1 MVTLTE
7 EQSLLQ
13 EAARG
18 FITDRMGPAHARAV
32 RDSQSPDGFDRAIW
46 AEIAA
51 MGWTGVLIPEEHGG
65 VGLGYL
71 GLGLILE
78 EMGRTLAPSP
88 YASTALVGAA
98 ALLLGG
104 SEAQKAAYLPG
115 IASGETL
122 VALAVDEGA
131 HHHPDAPATKAE
143 SSGSGYTLSGR
154 KAYVADGHV
163 ADVLLVSADTPEGPA
178 LFLVPATADGASVSP
193 LATVDSRGAADIT
206 FDAVPLTAEARLGGE
221 ALLHQV
227 LDRARIGAAAEMLG
241 LAQSA
246 FDQTADY
253 LKTRT
258 QFGQL
263 IGSFQGLQHRAAK
276 MLVDLELT
284 RSCVIAALASLDQPT
299 DDRKIAELASLA
311 KARASE
317 TAHVVTNEMIQMH
330 GGIGMTD
337 AHDSG
342 LYIKRARVLEH
353 LYGGASFHRDRY
365 ATLAGI

>member
-1 MVTLTE
+1 MFTLTE
-7 EQSLLQ
+7 EQTLLQ

-18 FITDRMGPAHARAV
+18 FVSDRMSATHARAV
-32 RDSQSPDGFDRAIW
+32 RDSQNPDGFDRSLW
-46 AEIAA
+46 TEIAA
-51 MGWTGVLIPEEHGG
+51 MGWTGVLVPEEHGG

-88 YASTALVGAA
+88 YHSTALVGAA
-98 ALLLGG
+98 ALSL
-104 SEAQKAAYLPG
+104 SDSDAHKAEHLPK
-115 IASGETL
+115 IAAGEVI

-131 HHHPDAPATKAE
+131 HHHPDAPSARAE
-143 SSGSGYTLSGR
+143 RSGSGYALRGR
-154 KAYVADGHV
+154 KTYVADGHV
-163 ADVLLVSADTPEGPA
+163 ADLFLVSADTAEGAA
-178 LFLVPATADGASVSP
+178 LFLVPANADGVAVMP
-193 LATVDSRGAADIT
+193 LATVDSRGAADIA
-206 FDAVPLTAEARLGGE
+206 FYCVAAAKLGGE

-227 LDRARIGAAAEMLG
+227 LDRARIGAAAELLG

-263 IGSFQGLQHRAAK
+263 IGSFQGLQHRAGK

-284 RSCVIAALASLDQPT
+284 RSCVIAALAALDQNA

-311 KARASE
+311 KARAGE
-317 TAHVVTNEMIQMH
+317 TVHLITNEMIQMH

-365 ATLAGI
+365 AMLAGI